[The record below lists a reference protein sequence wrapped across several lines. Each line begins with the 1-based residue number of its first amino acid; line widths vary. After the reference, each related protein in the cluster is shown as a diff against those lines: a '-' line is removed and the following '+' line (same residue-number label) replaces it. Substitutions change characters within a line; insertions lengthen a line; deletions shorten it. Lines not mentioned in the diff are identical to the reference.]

1 MGELEKR
8 LPYSMWEIVDYRYI
22 KQVRFM
28 RNKTQKE
35 MAELMEVDNVVISRL
50 EREEIALSPIYKER
64 FIQACKRL
72 KISTAELV
80 NIRESLE
87 LKSKRGYK

>member
-1 MGELEKR
+1 MEKR
-8 LPYSMWEIVDYRYI
+8 LPYGMWEIVDYRYI
-22 KQVRFM
+22 KQVRFI

-35 MAELMEVDNVVISRL
+35 MAELMDCDHVAISRL
-50 EREEIALSPIYKER
+50 ERGEIALSPLYKER

-72 KISTAELV
+72 KVSSAELV

-87 LKSKRGYK
+87 LKNKRGYK